1 MSQTDQETQAA
12 SAQTDQAGFG
22 ELLRSN
28 ANVRRLWGGT
38 VVSLFGDWFNTL
50 ALYRL
55 ALDLTGS
62 EAALGGVFL
71 TKMLPLALASPL
83 AGVLVDRFDRKHIMI
98 GADMVRAVIVLGFLF
113 VRDAGDL
120 WLLYTLAAAQIAV
133 SAAFTPAKNAIL
145 PGITAPRELL
155 TANAL
160 LSATWSTMLAF
171 GAAAGGPAV
180 DAFGTDAVFLFD
192 ALTYLVSAAFIW
204 RIRAPEARRPAVLD
218 AAESAVRVAARQ
230 IWDGWRYLRR
240 RPAVGRMALAKAAWG
255 VGGGGL
261 VLALALVG
269 DRLFPGVGT
278 TGIGVLFAARGVGT
292 GIGPILAR
300 ALFRDER
307 RWPTVLGACVIAS
320 GLGYFA
326 IAASLDTRLAVVALV
341 VFAHA
346 ASGAGWVLSTT
357 LLQRRTED
365 AFRGRVFATDWLFVT
380 LVESVSIA
388 TASILLA
395 ADVPL
400 ARVIGILA
408 TVQVAVGI
416 VWLLTIVPAERR
428 AGRVDS

>member
-1 MSQTDQETQAA
+1 MPQTDD
-12 SAQTDQAGFG
+12 AQTPAGFG
-22 ELLRSN
+22 ELLRDN

-71 TKMLPLALASPL
+71 TKLLPLALASPL
-83 AGVLVDRFDRKHIMI
+83 AGVLVDRVDRKHVMI
-98 GADMVRAVIVLGFLF
+98 GADIVRAGIVLGFLF

-133 SAAFTPAKNAIL
+133 SATFTPAKNAIL
-145 PGITAPRELL
+145 PGITSPRELL

-160 LSATWSTMLAF
+160 LSATWSTMLAL

-180 DAFGTDAVFLFD
+180 DLFGTDAVFLFD
-192 ALTYLVSAAFIW
+192 AATYLVSAAIIW
-204 RIRAPEARRPAVLD
+204 RIRAPEARRPPAAR

-240 RPAVGRMALAKAAWG
+240 RPDVGRIALAKASWG
-255 VGGGGL
+255 LGGGGL
-261 VLALALVG
+261 LLALALVG
-269 DRLFPGVGT
+269 ERLFPGAGT
-278 TGIGVLFAARGVGT
+278 TGIGVLLAARGIGT

-300 ALFRDER
+300 ALFPDER
-307 RWPTVLGACVIAS
+307 RWPVVLGACVVAC
-320 GLGYFA
+320 GLGYLGVGA
-326 IAASLDTRLAVVALV
+326 GIDVRWVVVACV

-346 ASGAGWVLSTT
+346 AGGANWVLATT
-357 LLQRRTED
+357 LLQRRADD
-365 AFRGRVFATDWLFVT
+365 AFRGRVFATDWLLVA
-380 LVESVSIA
+380 LVESVSI
-388 TASILLA
+388 TAASVMLEAGVAL
-395 ADVPL
+395 VH
-400 ARVIGILA
+400 VIGVLA
-408 TVQVAVGI
+408 SVSVTVGV

-428 AGRVDS
+428 ARA